1 MISYTI
7 TIAERLEDGERGM
20 SEHSCGLC
28 GVDYKIERGEWT
40 NVVIEPGY
48 EVAKMTNYRVTD
60 DCTCHTDYM
69 EAISSGQALGA
80 RHG

>member
-28 GVDYKIERGEWT
+28 GVDYKITR
-40 NVVIEPGY
+40 PGGGY
-48 EVAKMTNYRVTD
+48 AGYRVTD
-60 DCTCHTDYM
+60 DCTCHTDHM
-69 EAISSGQALGA
+69 ANTNREDT
-80 RHG
+80 